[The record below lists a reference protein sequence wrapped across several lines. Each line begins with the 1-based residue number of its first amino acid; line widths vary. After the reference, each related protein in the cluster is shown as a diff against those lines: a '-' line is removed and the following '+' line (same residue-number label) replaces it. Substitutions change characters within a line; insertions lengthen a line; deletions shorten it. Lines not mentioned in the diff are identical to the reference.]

1 MNDMPTMLN
10 RSWSAR
16 FGQEV
21 VRETHSADA
30 EEHACGLRGWQ
41 LSFDQLAAGRFRA
54 HRLEFMLDH
63 MQLLHEHSN
72 LSLGKAGQA
81 IEGSVVFSLPLGA
94 NGEGACSGRR
104 LGLPSVL
111 LADGAAL
118 PEVRTPDALELVCIA
133 IERSFLIEAAQSRG
147 FDGLPKLLAGTSFLE
162 LPVNKARL
170 LGDRLRHLLE
180 QLQQARPYLHLQS
193 LRQQVEHKV
202 LDILL
207 FTLYDAERVQ
217 MLGQDRSQKLVSR
230 ARFVALETPAFP
242 PGIDE
247 LCRRIGVSRRKLQNC
262 FQQNLG
268 LSPAQYLKT
277 IRLNAVRR
285 DLRKQPPVRVGDIAA
300 NWGFWHAGRFSA
312 EYREM
317 FGELPSVTLMQS
329 PRSGVGEA

>member
-1 MNDMPTMLN
+1 MNETLTSPKQ
-10 RSWSAR
+10 SWSAR
-16 FGQEV
+16 FGHEV

-30 EEHACGLRGWQ
+30 EEHARGLRGWQ

-54 HRLEFMLDH
+54 HCLEFMLDH
-63 MQLLHEHSN
+63 MQLVHEHTN

-81 IEGSVVFSLPLGA
+81 IEGSVVFSLPLA
-94 NGEGACSGRR
+94 ADGEGACSGRR
-104 LGLPSVL
+104 LGIPSVL

-118 PEVRTPDALELVCIA
+118 PEVRTPDALELVYIA
-133 IERSFLIEAAQSRG
+133 IERGFLVEAAHCRG

-162 LPVNKARL
+162 LPLSKARL
-170 LGDRLRHLLE
+170 LSDRLRHLLE

-193 LRQQVEHKV
+193 LRQQVEQKV

-217 MLGQDRSQKLVSR
+217 MLALDRSQKLVSR
-230 ARFVALETPAFP
+230 ARCVALETPAFP

-262 FQQNLG
+262 FQQSLG

-285 DLRKQPPVRVGDIAA
+285 DLRKQPAARVGDIAA

-312 EYREM
+312 EYREL
-317 FGELPSVTLMQS
+317 FGELPSVTLTQH
-329 PRSGVGEA
+329 PGGFGKA